1 MTEVLGFN
9 QRNIIAFVA
18 VTILLIGTYVLVPR
32 PVTQYGAWLVI
43 FTIWMVWFISVI
55 IEWLSDGDS

>member
-9 QRNIIAFVA
+9 QRNILAFVA
-18 VTILLIGTYVLVPR
+18 VTILLIGTYVLVPH

-43 FTIWMVWFISVI
+43 FTIWMGWFISVV
-55 IEWLSDGDS
+55 IEWLSDSDI